1 MDSFARILWFPSP
14 IPDSLQKFWKYS
26 IILIFIEGYLLWNN
40 VFTGTEDPEFYN
52 ADEKGFYVSCLTVL
66 TEHLLFFTLIYGFM
80 RILGHWCSVRLLW
93 KAMTLSHFAKLLFVP
108 IMIWRGSSM
117 WELGINY
124 VLISG
129 YSIMSLI
136 CSLSGNGHPFV
147 RYPPCVTI

>member
-1 MDSFARILWFPSP
+1 M
-14 IPDSLQKFWKYS
+14 
-26 IILIFIEGYLLWNN
+26 
-40 VFTGTEDPEFYN
+40 FTGTEDPEFYN

-80 RILGHWCSVRLLW
+80 RLFGNCCCSVRLLW
-93 KAMTLSHFAKLLFVP
+93 KAMTLSHFSKLLFVP

-124 VLISG
+124 LLISG

-136 CSLSGNGHPFV
+136 CSLSGK
-147 RYPPCVTI
+147 